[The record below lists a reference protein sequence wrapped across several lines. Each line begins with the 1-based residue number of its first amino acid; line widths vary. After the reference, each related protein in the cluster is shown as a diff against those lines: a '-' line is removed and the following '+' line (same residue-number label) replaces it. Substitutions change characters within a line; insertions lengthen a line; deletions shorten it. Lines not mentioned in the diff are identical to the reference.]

1 MRNCLYTNEV
11 SHGVGHLFGHC
22 SLGAHDMGSVI
33 VAVLGPDKQSVM
45 WSVMESVS
53 ICLGTARKY
62 LRWLD
67 GWFIDGEV
75 ASTLS

>member
-1 MRNCLYTNEV
+1 MVSVICLV
-11 SHGVGHLFGHC
+11 IVHWV
-22 SLGAHDMGSVI
+22 ADDMGSVI

-67 GWFIDGEV
+67 GLF
-75 ASTLS
+75 